1 MSIEELMALVPI
13 ESANSVKEKGRKTR
27 WDKVKPRGPSIFGS
41 VDDKTYLPPPYVDL
55 PPGLTPLQVDQF
67 LREQRYDDLARKLAS
82 GELEFGD
89 PDIRPAS
96 PPPTYDR
103 NGSRTNTRDVRVR
116 SAMMAEYYRLV
127 EFLAKHVEGF
137 APPADFKPMK
147 KVKRIE
153 IPLEKYPEYNFM
165 GLIIGPRGCNHKR
178 LEAESGTQISVR
190 GKGTQKEGKKTDH
203 QTDEEASMPM
213 HVHIAADTEDK
224 LEKAVGLIEPLLD
237 PFHPMHEDFKKRG
250 LEQLA
255 LVNGLSMS
263 KLDQRCAVCGATGHL
278 AYECPDAQELQTFKK
293 PQVRCAICGDMG
305 HVTMDCKFSRPGAE
319 LPPDCI
325 PPSAP
330 GGPHGTPPPPPPG
343 APTGVG
349 QTPQQQYYEKMKMD
363 YEYQKMMNELSG
375 GSALDE
381 LDVPGKPSPGG
392 NPPGV
397 SPNSANPCYSP
408 APMNY
413 PRPPAYAAPVV
424 CPPPPPHA
432 AEWHSGMQ
440 SWHQPRSYGTN
451 PSDYMGGGNV
461 NCAPSW
467 ADSQHMGLRPQPQGH
482 PGPPMSG
489 MPMNVNAWG
498 PIPPPPAIAAQFQQ
512 QYQQASQGNGS
523 FMYPPAL
530 LAGMGGAGSP
540 WAVPCA
546 PADAAPPLPPEMP
559 PLPPDAPPLPGDP

>member
-13 ESANSVKEKGRKTR
+13 ESAHSVKEKGRKTR

-41 VDDKTYLPPPYVDL
+41 PDDKPYLPPPYVDL
-55 PPGLTPLQVDQF
+55 PAGLSPIQIDHF

-89 PDIRPAS
+89 PDIRPPS

-127 EFLAKHVEGF
+127 EFLSKHVDGF

-349 QTPQQQYYEKMKMD
+349 QTP
-363 YEYQKMMNELSG
+363 
-375 GSALDE
+375 
-381 LDVPGKPSPGG
+381 
-392 NPPGV
+392 PP
-397 SPNSANPCYSP
+397 
-408 APMNY
+408 
-413 PRPPAYAAPVV
+413 
-424 CPPPPPHA
+424 
-432 AEWHSGMQ
+432 
-440 SWHQPRSYGTN
+440 
-451 PSDYMGGGNV
+451 
-461 NCAPSW
+461 
-467 ADSQHMGLRPQPQGH
+467 
-482 PGPPMSG
+482 
-489 MPMNVNAWG
+489 
-498 PIPPPPAIAAQFQQ
+498 
-512 QYQQASQGNGS
+512 
-523 FMYPPAL
+523 
-530 LAGMGGAGSP
+530 
-540 WAVPCA
+540 
-546 PADAAPPLPPEMP
+546 
-559 PLPPDAPPLPGDP
+559 